1 MNKFLILVVILILI
15 NSFFSF
21 IPFLMP
27 RASREIILP
36 YQLWFNTL
44 IVFLIILPNNVG
56 IM

>member
-1 MNKFLILVVILILI
+1 MNKLLSLVVILILI

-21 IPFLMP
+21 IPFLIP
-27 RASREIILP
+27 RAPREIILP

>member
-27 RASREIILP
+27 RVSREIILP